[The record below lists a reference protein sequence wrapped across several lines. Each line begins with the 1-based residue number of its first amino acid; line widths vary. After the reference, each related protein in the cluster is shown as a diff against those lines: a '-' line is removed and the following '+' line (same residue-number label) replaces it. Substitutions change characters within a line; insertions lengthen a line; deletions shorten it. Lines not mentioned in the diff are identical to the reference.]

1 MVIIDGA
8 TASASLLGYWD
19 LLPLGPP
26 TTLAAWRP
34 KLDTTEESAGDHQSA
49 STVLD
54 HMSTWIELFYD
65 LIFVAAI
72 LIFSAAVEHIHPAY
86 DVSWIILVF
95 AALWW
100 VWFTTTVCA
109 NRFHMS
115 DFPHRLL
122 LLLQMLIIV
131 LMAMEARVSVT
142 GDSTYLALEYG
153 ALLLTVS
160 VMYFR
165 ASRPSGPDQKYA
177 VRTAS
182 LNAMV
187 AVPFF
192 VAVLL
197 PETARLVL
205 CGVSLALLVGP
216 SILLLH
222 RMQEF
227 SPDAER
233 HITERMGAFTL
244 IVCGESF
251 VEIALSVSGAVITR
265 VDVFSLV
272 FEFILVFAIF
282 TSYFEDIPAAGL
294 EQRLFGW
301 WAMLHLFAQ
310 ISIAATAVSASKLI
324 SLEISHRLPDLE
336 ILRLTVPLGAFYLA
350 LAGIG
355 ACTRRR
361 PIGPLV
367 RLRLVT
373 AAAIAVVGAI
383 AWWIPWIHME
393 EALPLLT
400 VVAVTHALVVVRV
413 RRSTRTERPAVL
425 TE

>member
-1 MVIIDGA
+1 
-8 TASASLLGYWD
+8 
-19 LLPLGPP
+19 
-26 TTLAAWRP
+26 
-34 KLDTTEESAGDHQSA
+34 
-49 STVLD
+49 
-54 HMSTWIELFYD
+54 
-65 LIFVAAI
+65 
-72 LIFSAAVEHIHPAY
+72 
-86 DVSWIILVF
+86 
-95 AALWW
+95 LWW

-153 ALLLTVS
+153 ALLLTTAI
-160 VMYFR
+160 MYFR
-165 ASRPSGPDQKYA
+165 AARSPGADQKYA
-177 VRTAS
+177 GRIAA
-182 LNAMV
+182 LNAV
-187 AVPFF
+187 VGVLFGIAV
-192 VAVLL
+192 VL
-197 PETARLVL
+197 PETARLAL
-205 CGVSLALLVGP
+205 CGVGLALLVGP
-216 SILLLH
+216 SIRLLH
-222 RMQEF
+222 QMKEF
-227 SPDAER
+227 SEDAEQ

-282 TSYFEDIPAAGL
+282 TGYFEDIPAAGL
-294 EQRLFGW
+294 NQRFFGW
-301 WAMLHLFAQ
+301 WAALHLVAQ

-324 SLEISHRLPDLE
+324 SLSIGRRLPDLE
-336 ILRLTVPLGAFYLA
+336 ILRLTVPLSVFYLT

-361 PIGPLV
+361 PIGPLA
-367 RLRLVT
+367 RLRLMT
-373 AAAIAVVGAI
+373 AAAVAVVGVA

-400 VVAVTHALVVVRV
+400 VVAVIHALVVVRV
-413 RRSTRTERPAVL
+413 RGGTEAVRPEEAVA
-425 TE
+425 